1 MNPLIPPP
9 RTQSRVVDT
18 ATRPRREVSAWV
30 RYIERCMAAKPRRQI
45 GVGDNEPAECYRI
58 RLAVV
63 DDLILWCQRVFF
75 IRDVVSA
82 ELPFE
87 LQTQHERAL
96 RL

>member
-1 MNPLIPPP
+1 
-9 RTQSRVVDT
+9 
-18 ATRPRREVSAWV
+18 
-30 RYIERCMAAKPRRQI
+30 MAAKPRRQI
-45 GVGDNEPAECYRI
+45 WVGDNEPAECYRI

-63 DDLILWCQRVFF
+63 DDLILLCQRVFF